1 MSFCSCVGSSP
12 SVSLVVSLLGFSVGN
27 RFRHNKEGE
36 EHPSTTGSGI
46 ESVNLCFSELS
57 QNGETS
63 SEEGF

>member
-1 MSFCSCVGSSP
+1 M
-12 SVSLVVSLLGFSVGN
+12 SLLGFSVGN
-27 RFRHNKEGE
+27 RFRHDKEGE